1 MARLIQVVKDD
12 HRRLI
17 QLRQRILTSSQNDGL
32 LKAQVVEELQQH
44 ISAESQILLPLISER
59 LQDGSKRSENLRH
72 THEHIINKLHN
83 IESSDCSVLSLR
95 GHLNSLWMQ
104 ISKHIQDTDHQDLPR
119 VEESISTL
127 DSETLADNYL
137 RAKKPEAIRATARIN
152 LRTSLSCGAW
162 RDSAWCCTDYRK
174 LFC

>member
-72 THEHIINKLHN
+72 THEHVRSCPFPSPLI
-83 IESSDCSVLSLR
+83 R
-95 GHLNSLWMQ
+95 
-104 ISKHIQDTDHQDLPR
+104 LP
-119 VEESISTL
+119 STVH
-127 DSETLADNYL
+127 
-137 RAKKPEAIRATARIN
+137 EAN
-152 LRTSLSCGAW
+152 
-162 RDSAWCCTDYRK
+162 
-174 LFC
+174 